1 MTVEIYRYNHHSRSL
16 AIHGDHLPAC
26 LKLNVPD
33 LLAYWNELFPMVVFR
48 KKVHTWN
55 QKYRPDLPAL
65 QNFVSY
71 KKVSKINLLKKIFH
85 NLWVW
90 LKISLCG
97 SDVFF
102 VSGLPKNRK
111 KSPVRWVGPGDHSD
125 GLIHRLI
132 EVRSENVDELNMPIC
147 WVQFLKEL
155 RFNQCLIWKK
165 HICIFFD
172 FMLEE
177 KIKRHY
183 WTYIVHII
191 SML

>member
-71 KKVSKINLLKKIFH
+71 KKVSKINLLKKIFPIYGGVQKYSFVDPMFF
-85 NLWVW
+85 LFRDPEKSI
-90 LKISLCG
+90 KIPRSL
-97 SDVFF
+97 V
-102 VSGLPKNRK
+102 
-111 KSPVRWVGPGDHSD
+111 VRWSFRWFNSSP
-125 GLIHRLI
+125 HRG
-132 EVRSENVDELNMPIC
+132 EELTWMNWRCQWNGCLFKGAMIY
-147 WVQFLKEL
+147 
-155 RFNQCLIWKK
+155 NQCLILEKTYMQ
-165 HICIFFD
+165 FFWFHVGRED
-172 FMLEE
+172 QT
-177 KIKRHY
+177 RY